1 MILRLSSHRHSH
13 LNLRF
18 TLRVSFSLDLG
29 VFVLAFLS
37 MDFGCL
43 IRLPLPLFFLSPFSI
58 LAESQSLQQLA
69 FIALLLM
76 GPWAARS

>member
-1 MILRLSSHRHSH
+1 
-13 LNLRF
+13 
-18 TLRVSFSLDLG
+18 
-29 VFVLAFLS
+29 

-43 IRLPLPLFFLSPFSI
+43 IRLPVPLFFLSPFSI